1 VDALPLYQVP
11 QEVRE
16 DAAKGISDF
25 MIGLVRIYET
35 DSGQDADLAGSGTL
49 VQFDDA
55 YGILTAYHVLDYL
68 RNTNEIG
75 LILATRFEPRL
86 HRFTLRAEVLR
97 PLKIA
102 HGHEQSEGPDLGL
115 LILPEVD
122 VGSLKVW
129 KSFYNLSHHRERI
142 LDNPPAH
149 NEGLWF
155 LCGFAG
161 ELTSERV
168 PERGYARVKVFEGA
182 CGVGWVDREYYV
194 EDFDYL
200 EFEARYGGL
209 NEPPLSFGGFSGA
222 GLWQVPLVR
231 TPEGTLKA
239 KELLLSGVA
248 FYQCARTEDRRV
260 IKCHGRR
267 SVYLHAT
274 QAVRGLT
281 S

>member
-1 VDALPLYQVP
+1 MDALPLHQVP

-25 MIGLVRIYET
+25 VIGFVRTSET
-35 DSGQDADLAGSGTL
+35 ESGQDAELAGSGTL
-49 VQFDDA
+49 IQIDDTH
-55 YGILTAYHVLDYL
+55 GILTAYHVLDYL

-75 LILATRFEPRL
+75 LILATRFEPSL

-102 HGHEQSEGPDLGL
+102 QGHEPVEGPDLGL

-122 VGSLKVW
+122 VGSLKAR

-161 ELTSERV
+161 ELTSEQL

-182 CGVGWVDREYYV
+182 CGVGWVDREYCV
-194 EDFDYL
+194 GDFDYL
-200 EFEARYGGL
+200 EFEARYGGV
-209 NEPPLSFGGFSGA
+209 NEPPQSFGGFSGA
-222 GLWQVPLVR
+222 GLWQVTLVR

-248 FYQCARTEDRRV
+248 FYQSTRTEERRV

-267 SVYLHAT
+267 SVYLHTT
-274 QAVRGLT
+274 QAVRDLA

>member
-1 VDALPLYQVP
+1 VDALPLHQVP

-25 MIGLVRIYET
+25 VIGFARLYET
-35 DSGQDADLAGSGTL
+35 ESGQDAELAGSGTL
-49 VQFDDA
+49 VQIDDT
-55 YGILTAYHVLDYL
+55 YGVLTAYHVLDYL
-68 RNTNEIG
+68 RNTDEIG
-75 LILATRFEPRL
+75 LILATRFEPSL
-86 HRFTLRAEVLR
+86 HRFTLKAEVLR

-102 HGHEQSEGPDLGL
+102 QGHDQSGGPDLGL

-122 VGSLKVW
+122 VGSLKAR
-129 KSFYNLSHHRERI
+129 KSFYNLSSHRQRV

-149 NEGLWF
+149 DEGLWF

-161 ELTSERV
+161 ELTSERL
-168 PERGYARVKVFEGA
+168 PERGYARVKVFQGA
-182 CGVGWVDREYYV
+182 CGVGWVDREYCV
-194 EDFDYL
+194 GDFDYF

-209 NEPPLSFGGFSGA
+209 NEPPQSFGGFSGA

-231 TPEGTLKA
+231 TPAGTLKA

-248 FYQCARTEDRRV
+248 FYQSARMEERRV

-274 QAVRGLT
+274 QAVRDLA